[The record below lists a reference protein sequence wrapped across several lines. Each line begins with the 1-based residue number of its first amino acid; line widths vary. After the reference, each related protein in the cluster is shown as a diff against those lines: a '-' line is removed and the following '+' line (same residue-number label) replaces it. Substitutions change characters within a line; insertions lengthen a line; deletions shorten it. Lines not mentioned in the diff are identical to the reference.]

1 MYKLGEYI
9 CLLKQETFKIIPS
22 AVFGV
27 SNILPS
33 SALALPY
40 KRTADL
46 MVCLS
51 CMLPTG
57 DTSYFTSFLVSPV
70 SANTLLLST
79 LMTYVF
85 HSEHELSY
93 SQPLFSCP

>member
-1 MYKLGEYI
+1 MHLKFKKSGKWGEYI

-33 SALALPY
+33 SALVIPY

-46 MVCLS
+46 NGLS
-51 CMLPTG
+51 QLYA
-57 DTSYFTSFLVSPV
+57 S
-70 SANTLLLST
+70 
-79 LMTYVF
+79 
-85 HSEHELSY
+85 HW
-93 SQPLFSCP
+93 